1 VTGPLTECP
10 IPISEYPRVLLAHGG
25 GGRLTQNLIE
35 RMLLPSFDNPFLAPL
50 HDGALLTIG
59 DQRLALS
66 TDSYVVRP
74 PFFPGGDIGRLAVF
88 GTANDLAMCGARPLF
103 LSCGLILEE
112 GLLMEDLWRVVL
124 SIKEA
129 AREANV
135 QVVTGDSK
143 VVERGKGDG
152 VFINTSGIGVVLPG
166 IEIGPQRVQPG
177 DEIVLSGPIGL
188 HGIAIMALR
197 EGLSLDAAV
206 ESDSAPV
213 FPLVEALADAGVDIH
228 MLRDPTRGGLSSALN
243 EIAKKSG
250 VGVVIEEERIPV
262 GAGVEGVCEI
272 LGLDPL
278 YVANE
283 GNFVAFV
290 RQGQGE
296 TAAAVLQGHP
306 LGRQAV
312 AIGRALEEHPGTVV
326 MRTRIRGERIVD
338 MMSGEQLPRIC

>member
-1 VTGPLTECP
+1 VTTVFPECP

-50 HDGALLTIG
+50 HDGALLTLG

-74 PFFPGGDIGRLAVF
+74 PFFPGGDIGSLAVF
-88 GTANDLAMCGARPLF
+88 GTCNDLAMCGARPLF

-166 IEIGPQRVQPG
+166 TEIGPQRVQPG

-213 FPLVEALADAGVDIH
+213 FPLVEALAAAGIDIH
-228 MLRDPTRGGLSSALN
+228 VLRDPTRGGLSSALN

-250 VGVVIEEERIPV
+250 VGVVIEEERLPV

-296 TAAAVLQGHP
+296 TAASVLRRHP

-312 AIGRALEEHPGTVV
+312 AIGRALTEHPGTVV
-326 MRTRIRGERIVD
+326 MKTRIRGERIVD